1 MRQSAAGR
9 RRRRAREHAAREEIQ
24 ACARVRA
31 RGGDDARAGG
41 VRARG
46 EWFKLSNELERCAP
60 AAAAAVH
67 DEDVAAA
74 VLDADG
80 ASASTDGAGGD
91 ARGGVRDGGRDERS
105 EDGAAASSSGRG
117 GGGDGESGRAVRGQD
132 VEKSESGE
140 IIDRCQEIERGAA
153 AETASAQG
161 AEATAGGAA
170 DEDAFEERRWRCA
183 HGEEGETAETR
194 IIYR

>member
-1 MRQSAAGR
+1 MGSVPCGR
-9 RRRRAREHAAREEIQ
+9 ARRAGGGVAR
-24 ACARVRA
+24 AGTRRAKRYGRVARIRA

-91 ARGGVRDGGRDERS
+91 ARGGVRDGGRDERG

-132 VEKSESGE
+132 VKKGESG
-140 IIDRCQEIERGAA
+140 
-153 AETASAQG
+153 
-161 AEATAGGAA
+161 
-170 DEDAFEERRWRCA
+170 
-183 HGEEGETAETR
+183 
-194 IIYR
+194 